1 MPVSRGFLAIL
12 VVLGCLRPAL
22 AAEPAA
28 RELVPADTLLL
39 IEVNHPLQLI
49 ENPLAQDIWE
59 RIQGTHGVQEA
70 LASPQVEKFR
80 QAARFIE
87 KSLGLDWKTGLSR
100 LTEGGIVFAVQPQ
113 KPDSEPIVIAVVT
126 AADEEVL
133 KAFIDA
139 AQAEIRRQAASSRGA
154 GQPQSSQSE
163 VGKSPDPESTE
174 YRSYACHRVGN
185 GRFSVIGRRL
195 IVSNSQAGL
204 KAALDRQAGADP
216 EKGFDP
222 PASLRLASSTGAAP
236 VIQATVNLKRLRED
250 PKAEK
255 ALTLPANDLIPV
267 VLLGGY
273 LDLLRRADFGA
284 AALFVGGPTYELK
297 VRVPVG
303 SEGTFPWL
311 RGYFA
316 SETTDAALP
325 LLKPAGTIFSASWF
339 RDYKRLWDARSEL
352 FNADLV
358 KQIEQGDAKARS
370 DGAHIG
376 PSDLVGLLGPHFRL
390 VAARSREMVYKI
402 KLDERLPAFALV
414 ASLRDEAVFR
424 QRVLTPVDG
433 LLLFLISA
441 NQGEVKSADYRDAK
455 ITTIRFPERADV
467 AESDKRALYN
477 FDPSYTLTRG
487 QLLVGSTAEIVR
499 DLIDELDRQGP
510 PAAAEARPER
520 QTDRQ
525 ELSLAGLSEFLKG
538 YQEQFV
544 RGAVLGHG
552 LSPADAEKEIA
563 IFHDLL
569 KRLGSVTTS
578 HTISG
583 DHFEI
588 RLRLG
593 PGEAP

>member
-1 MPVSRGFLAIL
+1 MPFSRGFLAIF
-12 VVLGCLRPAL
+12 VVLGCLRPGL

-39 IEVNHPLQLI
+39 IEVNHPLELI
-49 ENPLAQDIWE
+49 ENPLARDIWE
-59 RIQGTHGVQEA
+59 RIQGTHGVQQA

-113 KPDSEPIVIAVVT
+113 KPDSEPVVTAVVT
-126 AADEEVL
+126 AADEQVL

-139 AQAEIRRQAASSRGA
+139 AQAEIRRQAGSSSNEA
-154 GQPQSSQSE
+154 GQTGANQPE
-163 VGKSPDPESTE
+163 AGKSPDPESTE
-174 YRSYACHRVGN
+174 YRSFACHRVGN

-204 KAALDRQAGADP
+204 KAALDRQAGAAP

-236 VIQATVNLKRLRED
+236 IIQATVNLKRLRED

-284 AALFVGGPTYELK
+284 AALFVDGPAYELK
-297 VRVPVG
+297 LRVPVG
-303 SEGTFPWL
+303 SEGTFPGL

-339 RDYKRLWDARSEL
+339 RDYKRLWDARKEL
-352 FNADLV
+352 FDADLV

-376 PSDLVGLLGPHFRL
+376 PSDLVALLGPHFR
-390 VAARSREMVYKI
+390 VITARSREIVYKI
-402 KLDERLPAFALV
+402 KLEERLPAFALV
-414 ASLRDEAVFR
+414 ASVRDEAAFR
-424 QRVLTPVDG
+424 QRVLTPIDG

-455 ITTIRFPERADV
+455 ITTIRFPERSEI
-467 AESDKRALYN
+467 AESEKRALYN
-477 FDPSYTLTRG
+477 FNPSYTLTRG

-510 PAAAEARPER
+510 PPAEARAER

-525 ELSLAGLSEFLKG
+525 ELSLAGLSEFFKG
-538 YQEQFV
+538 YQERLV
-544 RGAVLGHG
+544 RGAVLGQG
-552 LSPADAEKEIA
+552 LSPAEAENEIA

-593 PGEAP
+593 PGEMP